1 MILLISYAMR
11 HSLTGDAIADLLVL
25 IELHCLTPNLCQ
37 KNLKTFMDFFR
48 NCKSPLQFHYYCE
61 NCSIYHGEEKMDVC
75 HNCHA
80 KAKKNSTSYF
90 LVIPIVSQLSSLF
103 ADEELVKHV
112 RNYKAST
119 NSLDDGML
127 RDIMDGR
134 LYKERFGK
142 DGFFHGSTAEQ
153 QGELHVSLQMNTDGV
168 SLFHSSNFS
177 I

>member
-1 MILLISYAMR
+1 M
-11 HSLTGDAIADLLVL
+11 
-25 IELHCLTPNLCQ
+25 
-37 KNLKTFMDFFR
+37 KN
-48 NCKSPLQFHYYCE
+48 
-61 NCSIYHGEEKMDVC
+61 
-75 HNCHA
+75 
-80 KAKKNSTSYF
+80 
-90 LVIPIVSQLSSLF
+90 
-103 ADEELVKHV
+103 V

-177 I
+177 IWPIYFIVNELPPHQRY